1 LKSFAFNVGLTGGVG
16 SGKSTIASMFSNRGA
31 AVVDADAVAHQLTSA
46 GGAAITVLRD
56 AFGAEAIAADGS
68 LDRTYMRAR
77 VFSDAVLRTKLERLL
92 HPMIRTAMNELADRH
107 VVEGAA
113 YVVRV
118 VPLLVEGGN
127 WRRYADRL
135 LLVDCS
141 DATQVARV
149 RARPGIDDV
158 TARKIIAAQASRA
171 DRLAV
176 ADDVLFNE
184 APIDQ
189 IDRRVARLHQT
200 YVQCA
205 AMKRTLET
213 L

>member
-1 LKSFAFNVGLTGGVG
+1 MSSAFNVGLTGGVG

-31 AVVDADAVAHQLTSA
+31 ALVDADAVAHQLTSV
-46 GGAAITVLRD
+46 GGAAIGALRD
-56 AFGAEAIAADGS
+56 AFGDEAIAADGS
-68 LDRTYMRAR
+68 LDRVYMRAR
-77 VFSDAVLRTKLERLL
+77 VFSDAVLRTKLEGLL
-92 HPMIRTAMNELADRH
+92 HPMIRSAMNELADRQ
-107 VVEGAA
+107 VLEGAT

-141 DATQVARV
+141 DATQLERV
-149 RARPGIDDV
+149 RARPGIDDA
-158 TARKIIAAQASRA
+158 TARRIIAAQATRA
-171 DRLAV
+171 ERLAV

-184 APIDQ
+184 ASLDQ
-189 IDRRVARLHQT
+189 MDRRVARLHQT
-200 YVQCA
+200 YVQYA
-205 AMKRTLET
+205 ATKRTRET

>member
-1 LKSFAFNVGLTGGVG
+1 MSSAFNVGLTGGVG
-16 SGKSTIASMFSNRGA
+16 SGKSTIASMFLKCGVA
-31 AVVDADAVAHQLTSA
+31 LVDADAVAHQLTSV
-46 GGAAITVLRD
+46 GGAAIGALRD

-92 HPMIRTAMNELADRH
+92 HPMIRAAMNEQADRH
-107 VVEGAA
+107 VIDGAA

-135 LLVDCS
+135 LLIDCS
-141 DATQVARV
+141 DATQLARV

-158 TARKIIAAQASRA
+158 TARKIVAAQATRA
-171 DRLAV
+171 ERLAV

-184 APIDQ
+184 APLDQ
-189 IDRRVARLHQT
+189 IDRKVARLHQT
-200 YVQCA
+200 YVQYA
-205 AMKRTLET
+205 AIKRTRET

>member
-1 LKSFAFNVGLTGGVG
+1 MSPAFSVGLTGGVG

-31 AVVDADAVAHQLTSA
+31 ALVDADAVAHQLTSV
-46 GGAAITVLRD
+46 GCAAIGALRD
-56 AFGAEAIAADGS
+56 AFGDEAIAADGS
-68 LDRTYMRAR
+68 LDRVYMRAR
-77 VFSDAVLRTKLERLL
+77 VFYDAVLRTKLEGLL
-92 HPMIRTAMNELADRH
+92 HPMIRSAMNELADRQ
-107 VVEGAA
+107 VLEGAT

-141 DATQVARV
+141 DATQLARV
-149 RARPGIDDV
+149 RARPGIDDA
-158 TARKIIAAQASRA
+158 TARRIIAAQATRA
-171 DRLAV
+171 ERLAV

-184 APIDQ
+184 ASLDQ
-189 IDRRVARLHQT
+189 MDRRVARLHQT
-200 YVQCA
+200 YVHYA
-205 AMKRTLET
+205 ATKRTRET

>member
-1 LKSFAFNVGLTGGVG
+1 MSSAFNVGLTGGVG

-31 AVVDADAVAHQLTSA
+31 ALVDADAVAHQLTSV
-46 GGAAITVLRD
+46 GGAAIGALRD
-56 AFGAEAIAADGS
+56 AFGDEAIAADGS
-68 LDRTYMRAR
+68 LDRVYMRAR
-77 VFSDAVLRTKLERLL
+77 VFSDAVLRTKLEGLL
-92 HPMIRTAMNELADRH
+92 HPMIRCAMNELADRQ
-107 VVEGAA
+107 VLEGAT

-141 DATQVARV
+141 DATQLARV
-149 RARPGIDDV
+149 RARPGIDDA
-158 TARKIIAAQASRA
+158 TARRIIAVQATRA
-171 DRLAV
+171 ERLAV

-184 APIDQ
+184 APLDQ
-189 IDRRVARLHQT
+189 MDRRVARLHQT
-200 YVQCA
+200 YVQYA
-205 AMKRTLET
+205 ATNRTRET

>member
-1 LKSFAFNVGLTGGVG
+1 MFPAFNVGLTGGVG
-16 SGKSTIASMFSNRGA
+16 SGKSTIASMFANRGA
-31 AVVDADAVAHQLTSA
+31 ALVDADIVAHQLTSV
-46 GGAAITVLRD
+46 GGAAIGVLHD
-56 AFGAEAIAADGS
+56 SFGAEAIAADGS

-77 VFSDAVLRTKLERLL
+77 VFSDAVLRSKLERLL
-92 HPMIRTAMNELADRH
+92 HPMIRTAMDQLADRH
-107 VVEGAA
+107 VAEGAA

-135 LLVDCS
+135 LLIDCS
-141 DATQVARV
+141 DASQLARV

-158 TARKIIAAQASRA
+158 TAGKIIAAQATRA
-171 DRLAV
+171 ERLAV

-184 APIDQ
+184 APLDQ
-189 IDRRVARLHQT
+189 IDQKVARLHQM

-205 AMKRTLET
+205 AIKRSRET